1 MHHFNNDERQVPF
14 NFAETRV
21 LIMEDMLVFLEE
33 KDKKYSLLS
42 LDQKVIKYYVLV
54 SLKKQLTFRHANRF
68 SISQKHYSDLGC
80 GTSLDSMEFLR
91 ACLRRH
97 VVEKPVVASRNAG
110 CFLRLCIGQPSDLYR
125 SSKATEV

>member
-1 MHHFNNDERQVPF
+1 MKHVRF

-42 LDQKVIKYYVLV
+42 LDQKVIKCYVLV
-54 SLKKQLTFRHANRF
+54 SLKKQLTFRHASPF
-68 SISQKHYSDLGC
+68 STSQKHYSDLGC
-80 GTSLDSMEFLR
+80 GTSLDSIEYLR

-97 VVEKPVVASRNAG
+97 VVEKPVDASRDDG
-110 CFLRLCIGQPSDLYR
+110 CFLRLCIG
-125 SSKATEV
+125 

>member
-1 MHHFNNDERQVPF
+1 MHHFNNDERQVPY

-42 LDQKVIKYYVLV
+42 LDQKVIKCYVLV

-68 SISQKHYSDLGC
+68 STSQKHYSDLGC

-97 VVEKPVVASRNAG
+97 VVGKPVVAWRNAG
-110 CFLRLCIGQPSDLYR
+110 CFLRLCIG
-125 SSKATEV
+125 